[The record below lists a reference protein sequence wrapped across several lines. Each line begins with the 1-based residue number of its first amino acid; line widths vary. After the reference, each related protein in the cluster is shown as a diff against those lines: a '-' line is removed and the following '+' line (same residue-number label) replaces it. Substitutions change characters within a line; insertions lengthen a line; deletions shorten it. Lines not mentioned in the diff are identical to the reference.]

1 MTAQPPAGEAA
12 RLRGLIEYHRAIY
25 YGEDRI
31 EISDAE
37 FDDLMKRLREIE
49 DAWPELRTPDSPT
62 ARVGAPPLERF
73 DTVEHDPPMLSL
85 DNVYS
90 EGEFA
95 AFEARIAK
103 ELGLSSPPWFSVE
116 PKLDGVAVSLV
127 YRDGAFVRGA
137 TRGDGTIGE
146 NVTANLGTIRSVPL
160 RLRRGPEGLFEARG
174 EVLFLRE
181 DFERMN
187 AGRERSG
194 GKTFANP
201 RNSASGSLRQLDSRI
216 TASRPLTFFAY
227 SSTTPTAGVARQ
239 SAMLEALSAMG
250 FQVPPGCSRAC
261 GLEEVR
267 EAVAGLESSRASLPF
282 EIDGAVIKLDPF
294 EGAARMGSLA
304 HAPRWAVAW
313 KFRALET
320 TTRLISIGIGVGR
333 TGRLT
338 PVAELEPAR
347 LGGVTITRATLH
359 NEDELIR
366 KDIRPGDT
374 VIVRRAGEVIP
385 EIAGSLGTPGGTRS
399 EPFRFPDACPVC
411 SGPVIRPEGESAH
424 RCMNPSCPARLSE
437 SILHWAGR
445 AAMDIR
451 GLGDVLAERLVE
463 AGLVRELA
471 DLYKLG
477 IEDLEG
483 IDRMGGRSAA
493 KLLSQIDASRR
504 PPLGRMLAGLGIP
517 GVGRVAAQS
526 IADRFRSLGRI
537 SEALPE
543 EFMSVEGVGPVL
555 AGSLSLFFTDPV
567 TRGGLDA
574 LLAAG
579 VEPLDEPVVE
589 SVRSGLSGL
598 AVVFTGTMSIP
609 REEARALALKCGARV
624 TASVSSS
631 TDLVVAGPGAGS
643 KLEIARALGIRVVD
657 EPGFMKIIAE
667 Q

>member
-1 MTAQPPAGEAA
+1 MTERPPAEEAA
-12 RLRGLIEYHRAIY
+12 RLRALIEHHRAIY

-37 FDDLMKRLREIE
+37 FDELMNRLEEIE
-49 DAWPELRTPDSPT
+49 AAWPELRTPDSPT
-62 ARVGAPPLERF
+62 ARVGAPPLEKF
-73 DTVEHDPPMLSL
+73 ETVEHDPPMLSL

-95 AFEARIAK
+95 AFEARIEK

-116 PKLDGVAVSLV
+116 PKLDGVAVSLI
-127 YRDGAFVRGA
+127 YRDGAFARGA
-137 TRGDGTIGE
+137 TRGDGTLGE
-146 NVTANLGTIRSVPL
+146 DVTANLGTVRSIPL
-160 RLRRGPEGLFEARG
+160 RLHTDPGGPFEARG
-174 EVLFLRE
+174 EILFLRE

-187 AGRERSG
+187 ADRERSG
-194 GKTFANP
+194 EKVFANP

-216 TASRPLTFFAY
+216 TAARPLTFYAY
-227 SSTTPTAGVARQ
+227 SSSTPPAGVSRQ
-239 SAMLEALSAMG
+239 SGMLESLSAMG
-250 FQVPPGCSRAC
+250 FLIPPGCSRAC
-261 GLEEVR
+261 GAEGVR
-267 EAVAGLESSRASLPF
+267 DAVAALESARSSLPF
-282 EIDGAVIKLDPF
+282 EIDGTVIKLDSF
-294 EGAARMGSLA
+294 EDAARMGNLA

-313 KFRALET
+313 KFKALET

-359 NEDELIR
+359 NEDELVR

-385 EIAGSLGTPGGTRS
+385 EIAGSLGNPGGVRS
-399 EPFRFPDACPVC
+399 GPFRFPDSCPVC

-424 RCMNPSCPARLSE
+424 RCMNPSCPARLKE
-437 SILHWAGR
+437 SVLHWAGR

-451 GLGDVLAERLVE
+451 GLGDALADRLVE
-463 AGLVRELA
+463 SGLVKELA
-471 DLYKLG
+471 DLYRLG

-483 IDRMGGRSAA
+483 MERMGARSAA
-493 KLLSQIDASRR
+493 NLISQIDASRR

-517 GVGRVAAQS
+517 GVGRVVAQAIAERFTSLDRIAGAAP
-526 IADRFRSLGRI
+526 G
-537 SEALPE
+537 

-555 AGSLSLFFTDPV
+555 AGSLSLFFSDPV

-579 VEPLDEPVVE
+579 VEPLDETAGE
-589 SVRSGLSGL
+589 TVRSGLSGL
-598 AVVFTGTMSIP
+598 TVVFTGTLGIP
-609 REEARALALKCGARV
+609 REEARALAVKCGARV
-624 TASVSSS
+624 SDSVSSS
-631 TDLVVAGPGAGS
+631 TGLVVAGPGAGS
-643 KLEIARALGIRVVD
+643 KLEKARSLGIRVVD
-657 EPGFMKIIAE
+657 ESGFMELVAG